1 MKLLLVIASVC
12 ALQLPK
18 VNVKPMQVGAAI
30 STAMLN
36 AQMAV
41 AGGQSEGMGLPWGV
55 DDDRETLVT
64 VVIFGLFFTLYYNW
78 AKDQPDSDS
87 DFFGEY
93 DERRL

>member
-1 MKLLLVIASVC
+1 MKLLLIVVAS
-12 ALQLPK
+12 ALKLPTMT
-18 VNVKPMQVGAAI
+18 VKPLQVGAAV

-41 AGGQSEGMGLPWGV
+41 AGGQSEGMGLPWGI

-64 VVIFGLFFTLYYNW
+64 VVIFGLFFALYYNW